1 MTTATATGATGMA
14 DTAPPAGAAETIEAI
29 KSHHAQLS
37 DEFARATL
45 AVRDAVERLAPVGGA
60 RDDLLSFITA
70 EVLPHAAAEEAT
82 LYGAGE
88 AHASTALLVQGMIA
102 EHRVIKRL
110 TDELAAA
117 TTPAQTVG
125 AAAAVHA
132 VFEAHLT
139 KENDQLLPALVAE
152 GVDIAAMLE
161 GMHELLGEQAE
172 ETGGCG
178 CGGCGCGG
186 GGQIA
191 EDIEPGDLDVRQLPH
206 GQRHEVI
213 FTMLGRL
220 EPGQYFILANDH
232 DPKPLR
238 YQLEAQHPDT
248 YFFDYLQSGPEV
260 WRVRIG
266 RVSATA

>member
-1 MTTATATGATGMA
+1 MTTAPAIGADVA
-14 DTAPPAGAAETIEAI
+14 ELPPGAAETIAAI

-37 DEFARATL
+37 DDFAHGVDR
-45 AVRDAVERLAPVGGA
+45 VREAVERLAPVTGA
-60 RDDLLSFITA
+60 RDDLLGFITA

-88 AHASTALLVQGMIA
+88 HLPASGLLVKGMIA
-102 EHRVIKRL
+102 EHRVIMKL
-110 TDELAAA
+110 TDALAAA
-117 TTPAQTVG
+117 STPAETVA

-132 VFEAHLT
+132 VFEAHLA
-139 KENDQLLPALVAE
+139 KENDLLLPALVAG
-152 GVDIAAMLE
+152 GVDIAALLE
-161 GMHELLGEQAE
+161 GMHDLLGGHAE
-172 ETGGCG
+172 EVHGGCG
-178 CGGCGCGG
+178 CGNCGCGG
-186 GGQIA
+186 GGQVA

-248 YFFDYLQSGPEV
+248 YFFDYLQSGPDV

-266 RVSATA
+266 RVSAAQA